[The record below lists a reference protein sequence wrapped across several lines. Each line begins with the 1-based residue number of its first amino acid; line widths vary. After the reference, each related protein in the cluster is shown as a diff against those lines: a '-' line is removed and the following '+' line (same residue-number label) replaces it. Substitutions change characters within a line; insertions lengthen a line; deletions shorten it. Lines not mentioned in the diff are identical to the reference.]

1 MKRMIFAIAIV
12 LLIVAVGVFEQV
24 YIKRLYSN
32 TEAQAEKAKA
42 AVEADVKS
50 ALPAVESLK
59 RTWLEKRSFLEAVT
73 PHNETKEMVL
83 RIAELVGYVEAEDDK
98 SALATAEIILEMCQN
113 TPHILGFHWEHIF

>member
-1 MKRMIFAIAIV
+1 MKRTIFAIAIV

-24 YIKRLYSN
+24 YIKRLYSD

-59 RTWLEKRSFLEAVT
+59 RTWLAKRSFLEAVT

-113 TPHILGFHWEHIF
+113 TPHIMGFHWEHIF

>member
-1 MKRMIFAIAIV
+1 MKRMILAIAIV

>member
-1 MKRMIFAIAIV
+1 MKRTIFAIAIV

-24 YIKRLYSN
+24 YIKRLYSD